1 MKKLCFLA
9 LVFLI
14 LMPVAVSAQVGYV
27 PPHQKPGPAAEKLQ
41 FKAFNVDIAP
51 ASLRRGDMDL
61 YLYSLKKEAAA
72 SLQGVAGVDVY
83 EAPATTISII
93 LNPAPAA
100 EGELNPFS
108 IKEVRFAL
116 NYLVNRAFIS
126 QEIYKGLAQPM
137 VTYVSST
144 DYDYLTVSDL
154 VRELD
159 LAYDAERGR
168 AMIAE
173 ALGKAG
179 ATLKEGRWQ
188 FRDKP
193 IQVKFIIRVEDERRE
208 IGDLIRAEL
217 DRAGLTVIPVYDSFA
232 PAILTVYGSD
242 PQLFQWHLYTE
253 GWGKG
258 GAERYDYA
266 NANSMAAPWLGNMPG
281 WQEVGFWQYQNAT
294 LDQLGQRLF
303 RGDFANQQ
311 ERDDLYRQIARL
323 STQEAV
329 RVWLAT
335 VVNTFPARSEVK
347 GITEDVAS
355 GPRSLWTLR
364 EAYVP
369 GKDTLTL
376 GNVWVDTERSTW
388 NPVGGFGDVY
398 SVDIWRNI
406 FDPPLATHP
415 FKGTPLGYRAT
426 FEVRTAGPQGK
437 LDVPPDAFLWD
448 AKSKAF
454 SPVGAG
460 RQAISVV
467 TYDYSR
473 YLGATWHDGQ
483 PITAA
488 DILYNLYQTFDMVYD
503 ENKARIETAIAV
515 TSRPYLDTFKGF
527 RLDGNKLEVYVDN
540 WHFDTS
546 YIASYASVVGL
557 TMPWEILAAM
567 DKMVFEDRRAAYS
580 ATAAER
586 MGVSWLN
593 LVKRDALQVRRVLLD
608 FQGRAFIPPGVF
620 LVAGKTFLTREEALA
635 RYNAAIGWIDT
646 YQLAVISNGP
656 FKLVRFDPAAQF
668 AELQAF
674 RDPKYPFKPGDS
686 YYGSIPRV
694 AISRVDAKPI
704 ATGAKAEVL
713 VNLDGPAPL
722 SLSYSLYDPV
732 GRKNLLAG
740 VAEKRGDKDFA
751 ITLTPEQ
758 TSPLKIGIYQLFLLA
773 SSGEVAAPTEERV
786 ELEVTVPQQVTPS
799 PTASRTPT
807 GPPGLT
813 PTATAGPTGTP
824 PPPPGGQ
831 FPWTWLIALGALVAI
846 VVVLFAASRRRKAK

>member
-1 MKKLCFLA
+1 MKKLCLLA
-9 LVFLI
+9 LAWLLLI
-14 LMPVAVSAQVGYV
+14 PGAVSAQVAYV
-27 PPHQKPGPAAEKLQ
+27 PPHQKPGPAAERLQ

-51 ASLRRGDMDL
+51 ASLRRGEMDL

-72 SLQGVAGVDVY
+72 TLKGVQGVKVY
-83 EAPATTISII
+83 EAPATTISLI
-93 LNPAPAA
+93 LNPAPAP
-100 EGELNPFS
+100 EGQLNPFS
-108 IKEVRFAL
+108 IREVRYAM

-126 QEIYKGLAQPM
+126 DEIYKGLAQPM
-137 VTYVSST
+137 VTYVSPT

-159 LAYDAERGR
+159 LGYDAERGR
-168 AMIAE
+168 AMMAD
-173 ALGKAG
+173 ALKKAG
-179 ATLKEGRWQ
+179 ATLKDGRWY
-188 FRDKP
+188 FRDNP
-193 IQVKFIIRVEDERRE
+193 IQVTFIIRTEDERRE
-208 IGDLIRAEL
+208 VGDLIRVEL
-217 DRAGLTVIPVYDSFA
+217 EKAGFSVATRYEQFA

-242 PQLFQWHLYTE
+242 PQLLQWHLYTE

-258 GAERYDYA
+258 AAERYDYA
-266 NANSMAAPWLGNMPG
+266 NANQMAAPWLGNMPG

-323 STQEAV
+323 GTQESI

-335 VVNTFPARSEVK
+335 VVNTFPASGEVK

-369 GKDTLTL
+369 GKDTLTI
-376 GNVWVDTERSTW
+376 GNLWVDSGRSTW

-415 FKGTPLGYRAT
+415 FKGTPLPYRAT
-426 FEVRTAGPQGK
+426 FQVKTAGPQGK
-437 LDVPPDAFLWD
+437 LDVPSDAFLWD
-448 AKSKAF
+448 AKAKTF

-467 TYDYSR
+467 TFDYSR
-473 YLGATWHDGQ
+473 YLGSNWHHGQ

-488 DILYNLYQTFDMVYD
+488 DILYNLYQTFDLVYD
-503 ENKARIETAIAV
+503 ENKAHIETAIAV

-546 YIASYASVVGL
+546 YIASYASVVSL
-557 TMPWEILAAM
+557 NTPWEILAAM

-608 FQGRAFIPPGVF
+608 FQEKAYIPAGVF
-620 LVAGKTFLTREEALA
+620 QVAGKTYVSKDEALA
-635 RYNAAIGWIDT
+635 RYKAAIQWIDT

-674 RDPKYPFKPGDS
+674 RDPTYPFKPGDG

-694 AISRVDAKPI
+694 AIAKVDAKPI
-704 ATGAKAEVL
+704 EPGAKAEVL
-713 VNLDGPAPL
+713 VSLEGTPPL
-722 SLSYSLYDPV
+722 SLRYSLYDPV
-732 GRKNLLAG
+732 GRKNLLSG
-740 VAEKRGDKDFA
+740 EAEKRGDKDFA
-751 ITLTPEQ
+751 ITLGPGQ
-758 TSPLKIGIYQLFLLA
+758 TSSLKVGLYQLFLLA
-773 SSGEVAAPTEERV
+773 SSAEVAAPTEERV
-786 ELEVTVPQQVTPS
+786 NLEVAIPQQVTPS
-799 PTASRTPT
+799 PT
-807 GPPGLT
+807 PGLT
-813 PTATAGPTGTP
+813 PTPTAGLTPTGTP
-824 PPPPGGQ
+824 GPTPTPPAPGTPSQ
-831 FPWTWLIALGALVAI
+831 IPWPWIIAIVALV
-846 VVVLFAASRRRKAK
+846 VVVALLLTRRRKPS